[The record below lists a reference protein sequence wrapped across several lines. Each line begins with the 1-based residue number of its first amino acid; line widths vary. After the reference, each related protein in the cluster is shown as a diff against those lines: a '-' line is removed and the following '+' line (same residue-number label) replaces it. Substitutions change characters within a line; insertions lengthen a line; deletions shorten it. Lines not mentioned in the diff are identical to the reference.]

1 MVDPFDLARFVEAQ
15 AGVFD
20 VALAEIRKGQ
30 KRSHW
35 MWFVFPQ
42 LRGLGMSQMAHRF
55 GLSSLS
61 EARAYLA
68 HPVLGARLK
77 AMVEALQDLE
87 ATSAVEVF
95 GLVDARKL
103 RSSLTIFNQ
112 ADGGALFEAA
122 LQRWFAGKA
131 DPATLAMISA
141 HDD

>member
-1 MVDPFDLARFVEAQ
+1 MDDPFNLVRFVAAQ
-15 AGVFD
+15 DGVFEI
-20 VALAEIRKGQ
+20 ALAEIRRGQ

-42 LRGLGMSQMAHRF
+42 LRGLGTSQMAHRF

-77 AMVEALQDLE
+77 AIVEALQDLE

-95 GLVDARKL
+95 GIVDSRKL

-112 ADGGALFEAA
+112 ADGGALFDAA
-122 LQRWFAGKA
+122 LQRWFAGEA
-131 DPATLAMISA
+131 DPATLALVSSRS
-141 HDD
+141 D